1 MLAASQCAITQPE
14 LIWIAI
20 WHQGR
25 TMEPRPP
32 KVKKKKDM
40 PADLF
45 SQLYF
50 QFVTPKGFNGAGG
63 GGKRLGLLLLQ
74 IEGISRIRAVCGE
87 SLAEA
92 ITEALKAELVQTF
105 DRFFPHC
112 NLVSVKDIWFQEL
125 LCCFQCAAGTSGPVG
140 QAAYFFSLGLSQRLR
155 RQFNDLPDPSLQV
168 RVGHAAWSPNGEQ
181 PGQEAFAEA
190 VHTAQASAAHPD
202 AEIRFQVGRE
212 FDQIIEKRLLHVS
225 YQAILDFNSQQLLG
239 REAFVRGPEKSFFQ
253 WPAILYSHAEA
264 TGQTVALE
272 KKRCKEALGNYA
284 PRSGEETLFLN
295 VDPRA
300 LAEPGF
306 SAYLSRLIR
315 EKGLGMNQLVLELD
329 EACCAAHKAAVFSVL
344 AAYQGLGVSVSV
356 DNAGKG
362 GLDLGF
368 LARIRPDY
376 LKLSPT
382 LLAEVGRDP
391 VSRTLAESLVGLCRT
406 IGTRILG
413 EGVGDPEE
421 LSRLLSL
428 GVGAGQGEGLA
439 GLLARTPYQPGQA
452 EPEKENRLRE
462 SELKYSAPIHLLA
475 RSCITV
481 SPETT
486 VQELKKVI
494 AEMMPMTGVVIA
506 KDHQP
511 LGLLM
516 KYNLDRQLGTR
527 YGVSLFY
534 HRTVSRVM
542 DTEPLVVQA
551 GLALEEVAK
560 MAMQRSPKTIYDDV
574 IICQNQ
580 KLLGTVSVQRILETL
595 SRVAEK
601 ERDAA
606 KADNEKIKSSIRYAR
621 MIQTSLLPD
630 FKRFQQFVPHSFF
643 IWRPKDMVGGD
654 IFFVDRFDAGEIIA
668 VMDCTGHGVPAAF
681 MTMIVSVG
689 FRRIV
694 NEEGCTDPGRILEKL
709 NRMVKNT
716 LHQNSDKAVS
726 DDGLDAAICFVP
738 PSDPGQGRR
747 LIFAGARLPLLYV
760 RDGRIQMI
768 KGDRQSLGY
777 VDSDPEHLFET
788 HVLELQ
794 PGMRFYLFT
803 DGFPDQLGGP
813 RRLPFGKKRFKQ
825 LILENCEQPFPVQRE
840 KLLIAFEQ
848 HRGDN
853 ERQDDITVVGFAL
866 EREK

>member
-1 MLAASQCAITQPE
+1 
-14 LIWIAI
+14 
-20 WHQGR
+20 
-25 TMEPRPP
+25 MEPKPP

-45 SQLYF
+45 SQLYL
-50 QFVTPKGFNGAGG
+50 QFVTPKGFNGARVRGG
-63 GGKRLGLLLLQ
+63 GNGLGLLLLK
-74 IEGISRIRAVCGE
+74 IEGLHRLRAVCGE
-87 SLAEA
+87 SLGEA
-92 ITEALKAELVQTF
+92 LSEALKAELVQTF

-112 NLVSVKDIWFQEL
+112 NLVSVKDIGFQEL
-125 LCCFQCAAGTSGPVG
+125 LCCFQCAAGGSRPLD
-140 QAAYFFSLGLSQRLR
+140 QAAYFFSLSLTERLR
-155 RQFNDLPDPSLQV
+155 RQFYYLPEPRFQV
-168 RVGHAAWSPNGEQ
+168 CVGHASLTANGEQ
-181 PGQEAFAEA
+181 PDPETFTKA
-190 VHTAQASAAHPD
+190 VNAAQALANQPCS
-202 AEIRFQVGRE
+202 ETRFQVGRE
-212 FDQIIEKRLLHVS
+212 FDRIIEKRLLHVS
-225 YQAILDFNSQQLLG
+225 YQAILDFNSQRVLG

-253 WPAILYSHAEA
+253 WPAILSSHAEA
-264 TGQTVALE
+264 VGQTVALE
-272 KKRCKEALGNYA
+272 KKRCKEALANHV
-284 PRSGEETLFLN
+284 PRTGEETLFLN
-295 VDPRA
+295 LDPRA

-315 EKGLGMNQLVLELD
+315 KKGLGMNQLVLELD

-344 AAYQGLGVSVSV
+344 AAYQGLGFGVSL

-368 LARIRPDY
+368 LARLRPDY

-382 LLAEVGRDP
+382 LLSEVGRDP
-391 VSRTLAESLVGLCRT
+391 VSRTIAESLVALART
-406 IGTRILG
+406 TGTRILG
-413 EGVGDPEE
+413 EGVSEPEE
-421 LSRLLSL
+421 LSRLFSL

-439 GLLARTPYQPGQA
+439 GLLARTPYQPGQPD
-452 EPEKENRLRE
+452 PEKEKQLHE

-475 RSCITV
+475 RASITV

-506 KDHQP
+506 HENQP

-516 KYNLDRQLGTR
+516 KYNLDRRLGTR

-574 IICQNQ
+574 IVCQNQ

-595 SRVAEK
+595 TRVAEK

-630 FKRFQQFVPHSFF
+630 FKRFQRFVPHSFY
-643 IWRPKDMVGGD
+643 IWRPKDLVGGD
-654 IFFVDRFDAGEIIA
+654 IFFVDHFQAGAIIA

-694 NEEGCTDPGRILEKL
+694 NEEGCTDPARILEKL

-738 PSDPGQGRR
+738 ASHERENSR
-747 LIFAGARLPLLYV
+747 LIFAGARLPLLYIQ
-760 RDGRIQMI
+760 DGEVKMI

-777 VDSDPEHLFET
+777 VDSDPEHVFEN
-788 HVLELQ
+788 HVLHLRPE
-794 PGMRFYLFT
+794 MRFYLFT

-825 LILENCEQPFPVQRE
+825 LILENREQPFAVQRD

-848 HRGDN
+848 HRGDK